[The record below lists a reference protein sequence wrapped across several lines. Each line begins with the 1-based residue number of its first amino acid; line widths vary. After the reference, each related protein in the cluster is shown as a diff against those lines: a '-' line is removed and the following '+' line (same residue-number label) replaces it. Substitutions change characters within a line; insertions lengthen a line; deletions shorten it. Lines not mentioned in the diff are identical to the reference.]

1 MEATNLMSDDPTR
14 RSMNAQERQLI
25 EELKSTLDDKLPR
38 ILVDAYLA
46 QEGPEG
52 ILSCAVKLLERVV
65 DKHETH

>member
-1 MEATNLMSDDPTR
+1 
-14 RSMNAQERQLI
+14 MNAQERQLI

-52 ILSCAVKLLERVV
+52 ILSCVVKLLERVV